1 MTATA
6 PCDFARFLKAAWSFC
21 RAWRGEEG
29 GGVYRG
35 GVEARFLLFGGGGGG
50 GRHARAAFLESLP
63 VGGADGRWAM
73 AVACKHDAS
82 R

>member
-1 MTATA
+1 
-6 PCDFARFLKAAWSFC
+6 
-21 RAWRGEEG
+21 
-29 GGVYRG
+29 VYRG

-50 GRHARAAFLESLP
+50 GSHARAAFLESLP